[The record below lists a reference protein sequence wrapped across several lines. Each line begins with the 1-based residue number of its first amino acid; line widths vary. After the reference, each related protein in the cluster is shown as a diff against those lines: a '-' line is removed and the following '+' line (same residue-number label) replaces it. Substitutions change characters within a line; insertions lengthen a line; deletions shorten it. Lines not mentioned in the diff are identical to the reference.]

1 MTESVKKPIVLSF
14 VQLVTFLF
22 SVGSVLIVGLF
33 MFLSKFI
40 AVPFAGW
47 FWFVLGLMGLFLI
60 VFLFSNKIYVWF
72 LANLYWVS
80 FLLFLLY
87 LVITQ
92 ASAFGNTW
100 GQSWLI
106 IFPFV
111 YSIGCIAYFQTQKI
125 KQYFNI
131 KQKIS

>member
-72 LANLYWVS
+72 LANLIGFFSFIFALFSYNTGFCFWKYMGAILVNHFSIRIQYW
-80 FLLFLLY
+80 LY
-87 LVITQ
+87 CIL
-92 ASAFGNTW
+92 SNTKNKAI
-100 GQSWLI
+100 L
-106 IFPFV
+106 
-111 YSIGCIAYFQTQKI
+111 
-125 KQYFNI
+125 
-131 KQKIS
+131 